1 MSIGRD
7 LDGAVPRKH
16 LDDNGTAQLAQVA
29 PQIQVLYYTDRP
41 GPNASIVLRADFSFT
56 LFLLLGP
63 EHNYEMRASGNSRF
77 HRVFLPSRIA
87 DNMLWWS
94 KHTDPD
100 LSSQQTALQ
109 RKVAH
114 PKAEAVKHLRFR
126 RTCCLTHARRLQWVE
141 SNMRYTNVTSIQAWT
156 HGISV

>member
-16 LDDNGTAQLAQVA
+16 LDDNGTAQVAQVA

-56 LFLLLGP
+56 LFLLQGP

-77 HRVFLPSRIA
+77 HRVSLPSRIA
-87 DNMLWWS
+87 DNMLWVVETHRPRPELTTNGS
-94 KHTDPD
+94 PKK
-100 LSSQQTALQ
+100 SSTSQ
-109 RKVAH
+109 RLK
-114 PKAEAVKHLRFR
+114 L
-126 RTCCLTHARRLQWVE
+126 
-141 SNMRYTNVTSIQAWT
+141 
-156 HGISV
+156 